1 MVSWKP
7 LRNSVTTNLGTYMT
21 LSSIWDGAFGENIY
35 RLKVVNYFR
44 KKISI
49 LDVLEGAKYASGRR
63 MKAARYVSLYLLS
76 GITVLSPVSLC
87 FLKVKN
93 PSPLRHLKFL
103 ALFCAYNLAALIVSS
118 VLTVLLLSNLPLLMF
133 RLNPSLSYFFTFF
146 HIVLVVDGSFSG
158 NLLQK
163 SSLKLCFS
171 FLCLK

>member
-87 FLKVKN
+87 FLKVKKSKSIT
-93 PSPLRHLKFL
+93 SPE
-103 ALFCAYNLAALIVSS
+103 ISS
-118 VLTVLLLSNLPLLMF
+118 IILCIQSSSF
-133 RLNPSLSYFFTFF
+133 DCFFSPDCSPP
-146 HIVLVVDGSFSG
+146 VR
-158 NLLQK
+158 
-163 SSLKLCFS
+163 SSLIDV
-171 FLCLK
+171 